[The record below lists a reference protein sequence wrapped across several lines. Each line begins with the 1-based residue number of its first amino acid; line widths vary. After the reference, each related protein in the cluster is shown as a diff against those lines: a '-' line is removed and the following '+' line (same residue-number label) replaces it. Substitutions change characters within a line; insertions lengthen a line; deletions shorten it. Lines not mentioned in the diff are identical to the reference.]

1 MNSHG
6 SHGKEE
12 EGQEDVKF
20 AADIGLGKLAKWL
33 RLLGYD
39 TTFYRVRLD
48 RPFLQA
54 AYREGRV
61 VLTRGREFAGRQFQG
76 RLLIIKA
83 DKHED
88 QLRELFT
95 ALELKTDPGRFFRL
109 CLKCNERLVEV
120 PRCEVECLVPN
131 YIFEH
136 QTEFRICPIC
146 RGIFWPGTHGEHARR
161 GLIERIQTRLP

>member
-1 MNSHG
+1 LNSHG
-6 SHGKEE
+6 SQGKKEE
-12 EGQEDVKF
+12 GEGDVKF
-20 AADIGLGKLAKWL
+20 AADCGLGKLSKWL

-39 TTFYRVRLD
+39 TTFYRGRAD
-48 RPFLQA
+48 KPFLQA
-54 AYREGRV
+54 AQREGRV
-61 VLTRGREFAGRQFQG
+61 ALTRGRAFAGRQFQG

-88 QLRELFT
+88 QLREVFN
-95 ALELKTDPGRFFRL
+95 ALKLKVDSGSLLRL
-109 CLKCNERLVEV
+109 CLKCNELLKKV
-120 PRCEVECLVPN
+120 PRCEVEGLVPN